1 MLHRSFCNRLTQQDL
16 VSCCAAGRAPL
27 TVGHSRIS
35 SRNSDSKNFLSS
47 KPGLL
52 SRRRQKKVANLVFVR
67 SASTDLSAGLLEA
80 VATAALQSRLR
91 LHDKVEADISCNLLG
106 LLAGQVDS
114 VHIYGTGWQSKAGL
128 TARVLEVF
136 LGKAQLDI
144 EAILTKQRILLK
156 SIPRG
161 TAKIVFTARDFG
173 HFLAHPL
180 LRQAAATAVQGQLFA
195 FDEHSVQFNSF
206 YGPSGAIS
214 FSGRWQADGHS
225 YSLTMVPQGNTAQV
239 TALTE
244 EVSEALSE
252 QDLEMTAISADL
264 SGADKASLLVSEE
277 LSRFFSNLTISLQGI
292 QLSYNSMK
300 MSSQTS
306 GADGDVLELHLGVA
320 VLEFPPPNLDF

>member
-1 MLHRSFCNRLTQQDL
+1 MLLRSFCNRLTQQDL
-16 VSCCAAGRAPL
+16 VTCCAIGRAPP

-35 SRNSDSKNFLSS
+35 LKKFDSKTNVSS
-47 KPGLL
+47 KSGLL
-52 SRRRQKKVANLVFVR
+52 SRRRQKVAKLVVVR

-91 LHDKVEADISCNLLG
+91 EHDKVEADISCNLLG

-180 LRQAAATAVQGQLFA
+180 LRQAATTAVQGQLFA

-244 EVSEALSE
+244 EIGEALSK

-264 SGADKASLLVSEE
+264 SGADEASLLVSEE

-300 MSSQTS
+300 LSSQTS
-306 GADGDVLELHLGVA
+306 GADGDVLELHLDVA